1 MRPFG
6 AEAGFLQMRALSFEL
21 GIPLHVAL
29 VDTTV
34 NSNGTVQVR
43 CFDFFTQS
51 ESRVSTSSG
60 PLCSTRSYYLS
71 SITDNHPEQG
81 RGSNS
86 VMPAGS
92 LLSSGRMP
100 LVTLLSRNGQC
111 DIHYRK

>member
-1 MRPFG
+1 VRPFG

-60 PLCSTRSYYLS
+60 PLGSTRSYYLS

-81 RGSNS
+81 RDSNS
-86 VMPAGS
+86 IMPAGS
-92 LLSSGRMP
+92 LLSSVRITE
-100 LVTLLSRNGQC
+100 VSFSFRV
-111 DIHYRK
+111 